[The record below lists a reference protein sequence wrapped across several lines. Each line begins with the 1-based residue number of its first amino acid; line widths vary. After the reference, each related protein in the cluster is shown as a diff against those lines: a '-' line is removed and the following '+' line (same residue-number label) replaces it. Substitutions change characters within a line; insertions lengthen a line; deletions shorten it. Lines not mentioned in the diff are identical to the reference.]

1 MIPAVA
7 AAVREAAVCFGLSPD
22 AADELKEACQAL
34 LRRIAASYVDDPQRG
49 CFDVKVSRRPGR
61 IAVQIDDRGA
71 PYELAFGARGETGAG
86 IDAQSDLLA
95 LVRERVD
102 RLSYEYRGRAGNRVE
117 LLKRITRSRRSKG
130 GPTEVANIDPGRPV
144 EVRPMVPADGVAFV
158 RNVYRSFG
166 YTYGGEWAY
175 HADDVGQLLE
185 AGVLT
190 AWVAVDP
197 DGAIVG
203 HAAIHRE
210 HPDLRLGEGGA
221 AVVDPAFRHHG
232 VALKL
237 GLAALEWVK
246 EQQLFGIFGFAT
258 TRHPYSQKAV
268 IDMGGREVGLMLG
281 FVPASVVYRSI
292 EEGGRGRA
300 AVMVMYQRLGA
311 NPVQDVHAPRRHR
324 EMLRRIYDGAQLNG
338 DFVDTGRPP
347 ERISESQMSV
357 SVQTDRKFA
366 HLDITQIGADLGNV
380 VGLQLEGLARG
391 GITTAYVDL
400 PLSLPQ
406 TPHGCDELERVGLLF
421 AGVFPAD
428 DDAGMRLR
436 LQHIGPDVVLGRDD
450 IEVASDFGAELRAYV
465 LAARSGAST

>member
-1 MIPAVA
+1 VA
-7 AAVREAAVCFGLSPD
+7 AIATTDATAVEAERHSGTG
-22 AADELKEACQAL
+22 
-34 LRRIAASYVDDPQRG
+34 I
-49 CFDVKVSRRPGR
+49 RP
-61 IAVQIDDRGA
+61 A
-71 PYELAFGARGETGAG
+71 
-86 IDAQSDLLA
+86 
-95 LVRERVD
+95 
-102 RLSYEYRGRAGNRVE
+102 
-117 LLKRITRSRRSKG
+117 
-130 GPTEVANIDPGRPV
+130 
-144 EVRPMVPADGVAFV
+144 
-158 RNVYRSFG
+158 
-166 YTYGGEWAY
+166 WA
-175 HADDVGQLLE
+175 
-185 AGVLT
+185 

-210 HPDLRLGEGGA
+210 HPDQRLGEGGA

-268 IDMGGREVGLMLG
+268 IDIGGREVGLMLG

-311 NPVQDVHAPRRHR
+311 NPAQGVHAPRRHR
-324 EMLRRIYDGAQLNG
+324 EMLRRIYDDAQLSG
-338 DFVDTGRPP
+338 DFIDTARPP
-347 ERISESQMSV
+347 ERTSQSQMSV

-366 HLDITQIGADLGNV
+366 HLDITQIGADLGDV

-406 TPHGCDELERVGLLF
+406 TPHASDELERLGLLF
-421 AGVFPAD
+421 VGVFPVD

-436 LQHIGPDVVLGRDD
+436 LQHIGPDVVLEPDD
-450 IEVASDFGAELRAYV
+450 IKVASDFGAELRDYV
-465 LAARSGAST
+465 LADARG